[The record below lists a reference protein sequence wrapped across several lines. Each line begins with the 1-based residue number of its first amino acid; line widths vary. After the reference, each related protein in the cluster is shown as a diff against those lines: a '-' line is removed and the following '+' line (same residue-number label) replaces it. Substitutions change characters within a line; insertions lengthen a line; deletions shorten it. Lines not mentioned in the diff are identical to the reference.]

1 MIFGAGIFA
10 GALLDDPLRDLMLLP
25 QNNTEAVSGPDISLI
40 EEAWNLVDQNYVD
53 RSALKS
59 KELTYGAIGGMV
71 AALGDE
77 GHTTFLTPEMVAE
90 QHSLTEG
97 EFEGIGAYVEM
108 KDGQPVIVSPIDGS
122 PAYDAGVN
130 PGDIIVA
137 VDGQEVAGWTV
148 EEVVGRIK
156 GPAGTQV
163 EIVFMDPESGDTRTL
178 KITRARIEVV
188 NVSWQMLPGTQ
199 IAQVRIV
206 SFSEGV
212 TEDLAAILKQ
222 ALEAG
227 AQGLILDLRSNPGGL
242 LDEAVGVA
250 SQFLTEGDVLLMQD
264 ARGKRTAEEVLPGAS
279 APDTPMVVLIDQGS
293 ASASEIVAG
302 ALRDHGRAV
311 LVGQTTFGTGTVLYE
326 FPLSDGSSLLL
337 AIQEWLTP
345 NGDSFWHEGI
355 TPDVEVS
362 LPDDAEPVLPGRGE
376 QTEETLQASKD
387 EQVLKAIELLEEK

>member
-10 GALLDDPLRDLMLLP
+10 GALLDDPLRDLMLP
-25 QNNTEAVSGPDISLI
+25 QNNTEEVSGPDISLL

-90 QHSLTEG
+90 QRSLTEG
-97 EFEGIGAYVEM
+97 EFEGIGAYIEM

-148 EEVVGRIK
+148 EEVVAQIK

-163 EIVFMDPESGDTRTL
+163 EIVFMDPDSGDNRTL

-227 AQGLILDLRSNPGGL
+227 AQGMILDLRSNPGGL

-250 SQFLTEGDVLLMQD
+250 SQFLTEGNVLLMQD
-264 ARGKRTAEEVLPGAS
+264 AQGKRMAEEVQPGAS

-376 QTEETLQASKD
+376 QTAETLQASKD
-387 EQVLKAIELLEEK
+387 QQVLKAIELLEAQ